1 MTPDELHDE
10 AESTALELP
19 QSRLTFPFGE
29 DWEVYKV
36 IDRVFMLM
44 TRVTGV
50 QQVTLKA
57 EPDEVQALVE
67 EFDNVTDGYHMN
79 KKHWLTV
86 YPPAGKD
93 THVLE
98 VEDICELVI
107 SSYLLVVAKMEKNKR
122 PVDPHAYGEAHDN
135 R

>member
-10 AESTALELP
+10 VENTALELP

-57 EPDEVQALVE
+57 EPRESQMLADEI
-67 EFDNVTDGYHMN
+67 DNVTPDYHRN
-79 KKHWLTV
+79 KKHWLSV

-93 THVLE
+93 THVLP
-98 VEDICELVI
+98 VEDLRELVV
-107 SSYLLVVAKMEKNKR
+107 SSCLLVVAKMEKNKR
-122 PVDPHAYGEAHDN
+122 PVDLYAYGEAHDN